1 MKPMFRAVFC
11 LLVLSFVLGITG
23 CGYRLASDMPTVMG
37 DRTKTL
43 KVKGID
49 HPTLYPWLT
58 HALRSSLRDEI
69 NARNIAQ
76 WVDSGHADYEI
87 QINVRSFTM
96 REWMRNYDDVG
107 VLFDTTLSLE
117 AVLYKSDGNKEVWRS
132 GLLMYSDRVEGA
144 MGQLAAKPII
154 TQVMRQLTDK
164 LQSTF

>member
-1 MKPMFRAVFC
+1 MKPTFRAVFC
-11 LLVLSFVLGITG
+11 LLLLSFLLGTAG

-49 HPTLYPWLT
+49 HPTMYPWLT

-87 QINVRSFTM
+87 QINVKSFTM

-107 VLFDTTLSLE
+107 ILFDTSLTLE

-132 GLLMYSDRVEGA
+132 GLLTYSDRVESA
-144 MGQLAAKPII
+144 MGQLSAQPII
-154 TQVMRQLTDK
+154 TQVMRRLTDK
-164 LQSTF
+164 LQNTF